1 MPSHHRNV
9 GLLAHHQPENVRPT
23 THIPRGVAAELI
35 RRLAAEPIRQGV
47 IRMMPPSSA
56 IAKTAGIFAEYF
68 PDKLP
73 PREVEN
79 CKFVGPPGES
89 TSIPRTHY
97 LQSRREKFGEWQMQQ
112 RLLLDGLS
120 A

>member
-1 MPSHHRNV
+1 M
-9 GLLAHHQPENVRPT
+9 
-23 THIPRGVAAELI
+23 AAELV

-47 IRMMPPSSA
+47 IRMLPPTSVM
-56 IAKTAGIFAEYF
+56 AKAAGTLFVNFI

-79 CKFVGPPGES
+79 VKFKAPPDRA
-89 TSIPRTHY
+89 TLIPRTHY
-97 LQSRREKFGEWQMQQ
+97 LPTRREKYGEWQM
-112 RLLLDGLS
+112 RHRILLDSLS